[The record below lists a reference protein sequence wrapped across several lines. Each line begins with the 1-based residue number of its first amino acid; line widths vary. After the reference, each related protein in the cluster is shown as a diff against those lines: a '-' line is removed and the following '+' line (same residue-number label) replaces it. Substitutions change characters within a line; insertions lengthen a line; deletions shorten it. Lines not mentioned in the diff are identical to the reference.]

1 MKRREVIT
9 LFGTAGFLGLSGF
22 IGRNSSDTQSTLKQ
36 DTLTNHDLSAMKTIG
51 ILGGLG
57 PQATIDL
64 ETRLHKAAQKLIP
77 PMQNSGYPPVIVQYY
92 RHPPVLLTEQNVPV
106 SPWQPDPR
114 MLVAAKQL
122 GSIADFLIIPSN
134 GAHLFQSEI
143 EKAADRKVLSMIDIT
158 MEEVKKRKWKKVG
171 ALGMMNAKVYTNR
184 LKEAGIEF
192 EIIDDALQG
201 KLNKSIMK
209 TMEGREDDEDRATVM
224 QAITVLRSK
233 KVDGIIPGCTE
244 LPLLLGENMN
254 ADDLLNPAQLLA
266 EAAIKYSLKGI

>member
-1 MKRREVIT
+1 
-9 LFGTAGFLGLSGF
+9 
-22 IGRNSSDTQSTLKQ
+22 
-36 DTLTNHDLSAMKTIG
+36 
-51 ILGGLG
+51 
-57 PQATIDL
+57 
-64 ETRLHKAAQKLIP
+64 
-77 PMQNSGYPPVIVQYY
+77 
-92 RHPPVLLTEQNVPV
+92 
-106 SPWQPDPR
+106 

-134 GAHLFQSEI
+134 GAHLFQKEI